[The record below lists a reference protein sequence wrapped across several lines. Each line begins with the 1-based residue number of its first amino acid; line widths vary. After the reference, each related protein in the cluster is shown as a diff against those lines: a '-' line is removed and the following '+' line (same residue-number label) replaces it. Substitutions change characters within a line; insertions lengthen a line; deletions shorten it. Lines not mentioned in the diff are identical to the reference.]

1 MIKIIIERE
10 DDDLIKSVSSRGH
23 SGYAEEGS
31 DIVCASVSV
40 LLQNAQK
47 TFEEILD
54 INTFFVLDEHSPY
67 LSITLPE
74 LSGEKLKMADLIM
87 KSTVNGLYD
96 LADTFPKHINIK
108 EKRKW
113 KY

>member
-10 DDDLIKSVSSRGH
+10 DDDRIKSISSSGH
-23 SGYAEEGS
+23 SGYSTQGS

-47 TFEEILD
+47 TFDEILNID
-54 INTFFVLDEHSPY
+54 TFFTIDENKPS
-67 LSITLPE
+67 LSITLPS
-74 LSGEKLKMADLIM
+74 LTGEKLKMADLIM

>member
-1 MIKIIIERE
+1 MIKITIVRE
-10 DDDLIKSVSSRGH
+10 DGDRIKSVSSMGH

-47 TFEEILD
+47 TFAEILGVKTQYTV
-54 INTFFVLDEHSPY
+54 NVKKPS
-67 LSITLPE
+67 LSITLPK
-74 LSGEKLKMADLIM
+74 LSGEKLNMADLIM

-96 LADTFPKHINIK
+96 LADTFPKYINIK
-108 EKRKW
+108 EKRK
-113 KY
+113 

>member
-1 MIKIIIERE
+1 MIKIIIKRE
-10 DDDLIKSVSSRGH
+10 DDDRIKSISSDGH

-40 LLQNAQK
+40 LIQNAQK

-54 INTFFVLDEHSPY
+54 IDTFYTVDVDKPS
-67 LSITLPE
+67 LSITLPT
-74 LSGEKLKMADLIM
+74 LSGEDAKMADLIM

-96 LADTFPKHINIK
+96 LADTFPKYINIK
-108 EKRKW
+108 EKRK
-113 KY
+113 

>member
-10 DDDLIKSVSSRGH
+10 DDDRIKSISSSGH
-23 SGYAEEGS
+23 SGYAESGS

-54 INTFFVLDEHSPY
+54 INTFYIVDEDKPS
-67 LSITLPE
+67 LSITLPT
-74 LSGEKLKMADLIM
+74 LSGEMLKMADLIM

-96 LADTFPKHINIK
+96 LADTFPKYINIK
-108 EKRKW
+108 EKRK
-113 KY
+113 

>member
-1 MIKIIIERE
+1 MIRIIIERE
-10 DDDLIKSVSSRGH
+10 DDDRIKSISSTGH
-23 SGYAEEGS
+23 SGYSTQGS

-54 INTFFVLDEHSPY
+54 INTFYAVDENKPS
-67 LSITLPE
+67 LSITLPK

-96 LADTFPKHINIK
+96 LMDTFPKHINIK
-108 EKRKW
+108 EKRK
-113 KY
+113 

>member
-1 MIKIIIERE
+1 MIKITIERE
-10 DDDLIKSVSSRGH
+10 DDDRIKSISSAGH

-47 TFEEILD
+47 TFCEILK
-54 INTFFVLDEHSPY
+54 IKTGYKVNIKNAN

-74 LSGEKLKMADLIM
+74 LSGEELKMTDLIM
-87 KSTVNGLYD
+87 RSTVNGLYD
-96 LADTFPKHINIK
+96 LEDTFPKYIKIK

>member
-10 DDDLIKSVSSRGH
+10 DDDRIKSISSSGH
-23 SGYAEEGS
+23 SGYSSQGS

-47 TFEEILD
+47 TFEEILNVD
-54 INTFFVLDEHSPY
+54 TFFTLDENKPS
-67 LSITLPE
+67 LSITLPT
-74 LSGEKLKMADLIM
+74 LSGEKLKFADLIM

-96 LADTFPKHINIK
+96 LMDTFPKYINIK
-108 EKRKW
+108 EKRK
-113 KY
+113 

>member
-10 DDDLIKSVSSRGH
+10 DDDRIKSISSTGH
-23 SGYAEEGS
+23 SGYAESGS

-47 TFEEILD
+47 TFEDILN
-54 INTFFVLDEHSPY
+54 INTFYVVNENKPS
-67 LSITLPE
+67 LSITLPK
-74 LSGEKLKMADLIM
+74 LSGEDLKMADLIM

-96 LADTFPKHINIK
+96 LADTFPKYINIK
-108 EKRKW
+108 EKRK
-113 KY
+113 

>member
-10 DDDLIKSVSSRGH
+10 DDERIKSVSSTGH
-23 SGYAEEGS
+23 SGYSSEGS
-31 DIVCASVSV
+31 DIVCAGVSV

-47 TFEEILD
+47 TFEEILNID
-54 INTFFVLDEHSPY
+54 TFFTLDEDKPS
-67 LSITLPE
+67 LSITLPK

-87 KSTVNGLYD
+87 KSTVNGLCD

-108 EKRKW
+108 EKRK
-113 KY
+113 

>member
-1 MIKIIIERE
+1 MIKITITRE
-10 DDDLIKSVSSRGH
+10 DDDRIKSVTSVGH

-47 TFEEILD
+47 TFEEILNID
-54 INTFFVLDEHSPY
+54 TFYTVDENKPS
-67 LSITLPE
+67 LSITLPK
-74 LSGEKLKMADLIM
+74 LTGEKLKMADLIM

-96 LADTFPKHINIK
+96 LADTFPKYINIK
-108 EKRKW
+108 EKRK
-113 KY
+113 

>member
-1 MIKIIIERE
+1 MIKITIERE
-10 DDDLIKSVSSRGH
+10 DDDKIKSVTSVGH

-47 TFEEILD
+47 TFEEILK
-54 INTFFVLDEHSPY
+54 INTVYTVNVNKPS
-67 LSITLPE
+67 LSITLPT

-96 LADTFPKHINIK
+96 LQDTFPKYINIK
-108 EKRKW
+108 EKRK
-113 KY
+113 

>member
-10 DDDLIKSVSSRGH
+10 DDDRIKSISSAGH
-23 SGYAEEGS
+23 SGYAESGS

-40 LLQNAQK
+40 LLQNAEK

-54 INTFFVLDEHSPY
+54 IDTFYTVNENKPS
-67 LSITLPE
+67 LSITLPN

-96 LADTFPKHINIK
+96 LADTFPKYINIK
-108 EKRKW
+108 EKRK
-113 KY
+113 

>member
-10 DDDLIKSVSSRGH
+10 DDDRIKSISSTGH
-23 SGYAEEGS
+23 SGYANEGS

-47 TFEEILD
+47 TFDEILD
-54 INTFFVLDEHSPY
+54 IDTFFVLDKNKPS
-67 LSITLPE
+67 LSITLPKLE
-74 LSGEKLKMADLIM
+74 GEKLKMADLIM

-96 LADTFPKHINIK
+96 LEDTFPKYINIK
-108 EKRKW
+108 EKRK
-113 KY
+113 

>member
-1 MIKIIIERE
+1 MIKIIIERK
-10 DDDLIKSVSSRGH
+10 DDIIQSISSSGH
-23 SGYAEEGS
+23 SGYAEQGS

-40 LLQNAQK
+40 LLQNAIK
-47 TFEEILD
+47 TFDEILN
-54 INTFFVLDEHSPY
+54 IKTFYTIDENKPS
-67 LSITLPE
+67 LSITLPK
-74 LSGEKLKMADLIM
+74 LSGEMFKMADLIM

-96 LADTFPKHINIK
+96 LCDTFPKHINIK

>member
-10 DDDLIKSVSSRGH
+10 DDVIKSINSVGH
-23 SGYAEEGS
+23 SGYSNAGS

-47 TFEEILD
+47 TFEEILNID
-54 INTFFVLDEHSPY
+54 TTYVVDENKPS
-67 LSITLPE
+67 LSITLPS
-74 LSGEKLKMADLIM
+74 LSGESFKMADLIM
-87 KSTVNGLYD
+87 KSTINGLYD
-96 LADTFPKHINIK
+96 LMDTFPKYINIK